1 MPSGLARALRTLTP
15 CVSYPHRWSTPP
27 EASRTSTERSA
38 RCLRMPSGLPHTG
51 PWGSCGRRRLAP
63 CAPETLVITVLSLPR
78 SHSCVQ
84 RSYRGC

>member
-15 CVSYPHRWSTPP
+15 CVSCPHRWSTPP